1 MTLEGQERDGAG
13 AAGEMGQKRVSEVGI
28 AASGFERQM
37 SDAAERMERL
47 VRGGASP
54 QETGWAEE
62 GLLRAC
68 ARAPLPTPQRGMGR
82 VTRVGDCRS
91 QWG

>member
-1 MTLEGQERDGAG
+1 
-13 AAGEMGQKRVSEVGI
+13 
-28 AASGFERQM
+28 M
-37 SDAAERMERL
+37 SDAAERMKRL

-68 ARAPLPTPQRGMGR
+68 ARAPLPIPQRGMGR
-82 VTRVGDCRS
+82 VTRVGTVGPNGDKRLLES
-91 QWG
+91 GS